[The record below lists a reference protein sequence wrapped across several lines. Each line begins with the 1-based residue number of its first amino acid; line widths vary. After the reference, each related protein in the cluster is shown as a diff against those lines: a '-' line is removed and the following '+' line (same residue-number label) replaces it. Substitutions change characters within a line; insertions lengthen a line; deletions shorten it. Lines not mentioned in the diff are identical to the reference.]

1 MKVVLLKDVRNMGR
15 AHSVVTVSDGYALNH
30 LIPGKL
36 AVLATTASMK
46 NAAQKESKVV
56 EQRSVETALI
66 KERIFALAEGIVS
79 ITRKANELGHL
90 YDAVDAKDIAEAT
103 QLPVEVIALEKPIK
117 ELGRHEIAISSGE
130 SFGKISIDIVAE

>member
-1 MKVVLLKDVRNMGR
+1 MKVVLLKDIRNIGR
-15 AHSVVTVSDGYALNH
+15 AHSVITVSDGHALNH
-30 LIPGKL
+30 LIPAKL
-36 AVLATTASMK
+36 AVLATASNMK
-46 NAAQKESKVV
+46 NASKREAKGA
-56 EQRSVETALI
+56 EQRSVENALI
-66 KERIFALAEGIVS
+66 KERIAALAEGIVS
-79 ITRKANELGHL
+79 ISKKANELGHL